1 MMMHVRFLRDDSYCL
16 NGSTIT
22 RSLKGD
28 EVYLPS
34 FLAQPFI
41 NAKVCESLDAPFKVE
56 APALTLETRAV
67 DIETKELPAYEP
79 LLEDVFKWSK
89 SALKALKAE
98 GITVA
103 RIAAMQEGDD
113 DYRFVIGL
121 RGPNEKNI
129 ASIIKAAQ

>member
-1 MMMHVRFLRDDSYCL
+1 MMMHVRFLKDDSYCL

-28 EVYLPS
+28 EEYLPS
-34 FLAQPFI
+34 FIAQPFI

-56 APALTLETRAV
+56 APTLTLENRQV
-67 DIETKELPAYEP
+67 DIETKELPAYET
-79 LLEDVFKWSK
+79 LLEDLFNWSK
-89 SALKALKAE
+89 KALKFLNAE
-98 GITVA
+98 GFTVA

-113 DYRFVIGL
+113 DYKFVIGL

-129 ASIIKAAQ
+129 ASIIEAAK

>member
-1 MMMHVRFLRDDSYCL
+1 MMMHVRFLKDDSYCL

-28 EVYLPS
+28 KAYLPS
-34 FLAQPFI
+34 FLAKPFI

-56 APALTLETRAV
+56 APALALENRQV
-67 DIETKELPAYEP
+67 DIETKELPAYET
-79 LLEDVFKWSK
+79 LLEDLFTWSK
-89 SALKALKAE
+89 KALKSLNTK
-98 GITVA
+98 GITIA

-113 DYRFVIGL
+113 DYNFIIGL

-129 ASIIKAAQ
+129 ASIIEAAK